1 MTSRRWPTL
10 AMLHKIEA
18 TYGADATPAAADA
31 LIATNINFTPYE
43 ATSITRDL
51 MLPYMGNQGEILTAE
66 YGKIEFDIEI
76 AGAGAAGTVPKYGSI
91 LRACGFAEVI
101 TAGTRVDYT
110 IVEAAQESGTLYFN
124 SDGVQHV
131 FVGGRANVS
140 LNLVPKQIP
149 KFRFSYTGML
159 GAVADVAMPTVAMTG
174 WTTPDP
180 VSAANTTLALHG
192 YSGPTESLSI
202 DLGNTV
208 TPRFLIGEEEMKVTD
223 RKASGTAVVVAS
235 QIATVDWFATARART
250 RGALS
255 AVHGKT
261 AGNIVEISAPAVEI
275 GKPTQGQTDNIVNY
289 SLPLGLCPVAGRD
302 ELMITVR

>member
-18 TYGADATPAAADA
+18 TYGTDATPAAADA
-31 LIATNINFTPYE
+31 LIATNISFTPYE
-43 ATSITRDL
+43 ATAATRDL

-91 LRACGFAEVI
+91 LRACGFAEVV

-110 IVEAAQESGTLYFN
+110 IVEADQESGTLYFN
-124 SDGVQHV
+124 SDGVQHI

-192 YSGPTESLSI
+192 YSGPAESLSI

-208 TPRFLIGEEEMKVTD
+208 TPRFLIGEEEMKITD

-235 QIATVDWFATARART
+235 KIATIDWFALARART

-261 AGNIVEISAPAVEI
+261 AGKIVEISAPAVEI

-289 SLPLGLCPVAGRD
+289 SLPIALCPVAGRD
-302 ELMITVR
+302 ELTITVR